1 MEAQRQANGMTVAT
15 AQPLS
20 PHVSSH
26 GIAGERLTNG
36 VRCASLVGMKTRP
49 NAGSV
54 SAGVA
59 QPRSYDFVSQAG
71 ALIRLAEQR
80 HKAGVATLD
89 SMTATKDTATATRS
103 TLGICSQRSHMVRSA
118 TKHQIS
124 PRKVAHILDS
134 QRRR

>member
-1 MEAQRQANGMTVAT
+1 MQANGVTGVA

-20 PHVSSH
+20 PHVPSH
-26 GIAGERLTNG
+26 GIAEERLTNG

-49 NAGSV
+49 NVGSV
-54 SAGVA
+54 SAWVA
-59 QPRSYDFVSQAG
+59 QPRSYDFLSQAG

-89 SMTATKDTATATRS
+89 SMTATKDPATATRS

-118 TKHQIS
+118 AKNEIRS
-124 PRKVAHILDS
+124 KEVALSLDR